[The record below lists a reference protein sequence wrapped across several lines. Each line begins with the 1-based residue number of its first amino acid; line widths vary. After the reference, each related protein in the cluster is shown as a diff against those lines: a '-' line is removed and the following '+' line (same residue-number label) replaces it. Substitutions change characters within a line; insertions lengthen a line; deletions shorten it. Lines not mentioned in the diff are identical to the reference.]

1 MNWSWGQFG
10 PRCDPYAL
18 VKSDK
23 VDICLSEIAVIVLL
37 FVNTVNCLGNH
48 AVLLDYV
55 LPKTKNSG

>member
-10 PRCDPYAL
+10 HGCDPYAL

-37 FVNTVNCLGNH
+37 FVNTVNCPGNH
-48 AVLLDYV
+48 Q
-55 LPKTKNSG
+55 